1 MATSTPGGY
10 AGKCLRV
17 DLTNRRLTD
26 EVFDADVLRKWVGG
40 SGLGA
45 RILYDEVAPGTSWDD
60 PANRLIVAS
69 GPLGGTRVMGSGTFS
84 AITKGPLTN
93 GAVTTQANGFL
104 GAFIKFCGYD
114 GLIFQ
119 GAADRLVY
127 LYVHDGGAELRDA
140 SHLAGKDTWE
150 TQEILSAELGRGPAQ
165 LSVFSIGPAGEHL
178 AKIASIAGDRGH
190 VAGHNGAGAVMGSK
204 RLKAIAVARG
214 SGRFAT
220 AQPQR
225 LTELADQ
232 LIERIKTDPASRNTY
247 QWGTSQGF
255 AGAHAGGWL
264 PVRNYTTNVFPQWGD
279 FMGEV
284 VRNTFEI
291 KGHPCWACQMH
302 HCHIMKV
309 TRGPATGYVGEEPEY
324 EQWAAWGPVVGNT
337 DPGLAVQLANEVDRL
352 GFETNETG
360 WLIGWVME
368 CYEKGYLTRE
378 QLDGLDMRWGNAE
391 ATLALLRKIAHREGI
406 GDLLAHG
413 VKRAAEKLG
422 RGAEKA
428 AMHVKGLE
436 MAADGV
442 RASKGESIVHA
453 TSARGA
459 DHLRPYASA
468 IDAFGYR
475 DEELGITG
483 DINYLE
489 DGNKGWVKPFQELS
503 MATNMLGVCLFA
515 SITLAIKASTWAKL
529 ASAAVGRTISKDELL
544 KAAERVI
551 NMERQ
556 LNARFG
562 FDRKDDTLP
571 ERFLKEP
578 APDGRGE
585 GEVVD
590 LKKNLDSYFESM
602 GWDLNTGLPKRET
615 LERLG
620 LDWML

>member
-1 MATSTPGGY
+1 LHLVVLGLEGG
-10 AGKCLRV
+10 G
-17 DLTNRRLTD
+17 
-26 EVFDADVLRKWVGG
+26 
-40 SGLGA
+40 
-45 RILYDEVAPGTSWDD
+45 
-60 PANRLIVAS
+60 
-69 GPLGGTRVMGSGTFS
+69 
-84 AITKGPLTN
+84 
-93 GAVTTQANGFL
+93 
-104 GAFIKFCGYD
+104 
-114 GLIFQ
+114 
-119 GAADRLVY
+119 
-127 LYVHDGGAELRDA
+127 
-140 SHLAGKDTWE
+140 
-150 TQEILSAELGRGPAQ
+150 
-165 LSVFSIGPAGEHL
+165 
-178 AKIASIAGDRGH
+178 
-190 VAGHNGAGAVMGSK
+190 
-204 RLKAIAVARG
+204 
-214 SGRFAT
+214 
-220 AQPQR
+220 
-225 LTELADQ
+225 
-232 LIERIKTDPASRNTY
+232 
-247 QWGTSQGF
+247 
-255 AGAHAGGWL
+255 
-264 PVRNYTTNVFPQWGD
+264 
-279 FMGEV
+279 
-284 VRNTFEI
+284 
-291 KGHPCWACQMH
+291 
-302 HCHIMKV
+302 
-309 TRGPATGYVGEEPEY
+309 PEY
-324 EQWAAWGPVVGNT
+324 EAVAAFGSKCFVT
-337 DPGLAVQLANEVDRL
+337 DLNAVAAANHLANN
-352 GFETNETG
+352 F
-360 WLIGWVME
+360 
-368 CYEKGYLTRE
+368 
-378 QLDGLDMRWGNAE
+378 GLDVISTGQVIATAMEWYEMGLLTKEQTGGLDLTWGNGDAVVE
-391 ATLALLRKIAHREGI
+391 LVKKIAHREGI